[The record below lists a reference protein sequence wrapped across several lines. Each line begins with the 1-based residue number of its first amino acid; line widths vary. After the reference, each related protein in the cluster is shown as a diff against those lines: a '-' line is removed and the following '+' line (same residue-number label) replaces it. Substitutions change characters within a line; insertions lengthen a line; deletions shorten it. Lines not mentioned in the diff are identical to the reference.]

1 MTGGSSRAGGDGLRR
16 TKRDVVIEFRSSEI
30 LRAAEEVFA
39 ERGYAGATIE
49 EIARVAGVAKG
60 TIYLYFRSKDE
71 IYRATHEHYVAELR
85 AVTEAAVAA
94 ADGLAAK
101 LRAFVASKLRF
112 CTAHRAFFSLYL
124 SQPVPRDGPAELQ
137 ARLEAHAREQ
147 VAMLAATLAAGQ
159 ASGEARTLPAD
170 AIAQAVFDLTR
181 SVIVQRLRGLSPRS
195 VDEDVELVVDLVW
208 KGIAR

>member
-1 MTGGSSRAGGDGLRR
+1 MRR
-16 TKRDVVIEFRSSEI
+16 TKRDVVTEFRSAQI

-39 ERGYAGATIE
+39 ESGYAGATIA

-71 IYRATHEHYVAELR
+71 IYSATHEHYVAELR

-94 ADGLAAK
+94 AEGFAAK
-101 LRAFVASKLRF
+101 LRAFVESKLRF

-124 SQPVPRDGPAELQ
+124 SQPVPRDVPAELK

-147 VAMLAATLAAGQ
+147 VAMLAGAVAAGQ
-159 ASGEARTLPAD
+159 ATGEARALPAD
-170 AIAQAVFDLTR
+170 AAARAIFDLTR
-181 SVIVQRLRGLSPRS
+181 SVIVQRLRGDSPRP
-195 VDEDVELVVDLVW
+195 VDEDVELVLDLVW

>member
-1 MTGGSSRAGGDGLRR
+1 MRR
-16 TKRDVVIEFRSSEI
+16 TKREVVTEFRSSQI

-49 EIARVAGVAKG
+49 EIARAAGVAKG

-85 AVTEAAVAA
+85 AVTEAAVAGA
-94 ADGLAAK
+94 AGFAAK
-101 LRAFVASKLRF
+101 LRAFVDSKLRF

-124 SQPVPRDGPAELQ
+124 SQPVPRDGPAELR
-137 ARLEAHAREQ
+137 ARLETHAREQ
-147 VAMLAATLAAGQ
+147 VALLAGAVAAGQ
-159 ASGEARTLPAD
+159 TAGEARALPAD
-170 AIAQAVFDLTR
+170 AVAQAVFDLTR
-181 SVIVQRLRGLSPRS
+181 SVIVQRLRGVSPRS
-195 VDEDVELVVDLVW
+195 VDEDIELVLDLVW